1 MNKAKRLE
9 ILTRLR
15 ENNPH
20 PTTELNF
27 SSPFELLI
35 AVLLSAQATDVSV
48 NKATAKLY
56 PVANTPAAMLEL
68 GVEGVKTYIKTIGL
82 YNSKAENIIKTCRI
96 LLEQHNGEVPE
107 DRAALE
113 ALPGVGRKTANVVLN
128 TAYGWP
134 ITKLAWRDLVPDT
147 DSYQEIFA
155 QPHLIDENDPL
166 FSDTQPRLQFALEQ
180 LLHTR
185 ASSSF
190 MLAKA
195 PEESEYLNL
204 IADAART
211 LQSDAGQLVGGHY
224 EVSGHTIRLRH
235 AVSADDN
242 FATLTQVV
250 AADWVEAEQLFGC
263 LRQFNGDITLQPGL
277 VHQANGG
284 ILIISLRTLLAQPL
298 LWMRLKNIVNRERFD
313 WVAFDE
319 SRPLPVSV
327 PSMPLK
333 LKVILVGERE
343 SLADFQEM
351 EPELSEQAIYS
362 EFEDTLQI
370 VDAES
375 VSQWCRWVTFTAR
388 HNHLPAPGAD
398 AWPVLIREAARY
410 TGEQETLPLSPQWIL
425 RQCQEVA
432 SLCDGDTFSG
442 EQLNLMLQQRE
453 WREGFLAERMQ
464 DEILQEQILIE
475 TEGERI
481 GQINALSVIEFPGH
495 PRAFGEPSRISC
507 VVHIGDGEFTDI
519 ERKAELGGNI
529 HAKGMMIMQA
539 FLMSE
544 LQLEQ
549 QIPFSA
555 SLTFE
560 QSYSEVDGDSASMAE
575 LCALISALADVPV
588 NQSIA
593 ITGSV
598 DQFGRAQPV
607 GGLNEKIEGF
617 FAICQQRELT
627 GKQGVIIPTANVRHL
642 SLHSELVK
650 AVEEGKFTIWAVDDV
665 TDALPLLLN
674 LVWDGEGQTTLMQ
687 TIQERIAQAS
697 QQEGR
702 HRFPWP
708 LRWLNW
714 FIPN

>member
-1 MNKAKRLE
+1 M
-9 ILTRLR
+9 T
-15 ENNPH
+15 
-20 PTTELNF
+20 
-27 SSPFELLI
+27 
-35 AVLLSAQATDVSV
+35 
-48 NKATAKLY
+48 
-56 PVANTPAAMLEL
+56 
-68 GVEGVKTYIKTIGL
+68 
-82 YNSKAENIIKTCRI
+82 
-96 LLEQHNGEVPE
+96 
-107 DRAALE
+107 
-113 ALPGVGRKTANVVLN
+113 
-128 TAYGWP
+128 

-155 QPHLIDENDPL
+155 QPHVTDDTDTLL
-166 FSDTQPRLQFALEQ
+166 SDTQPRLQFALEQ
-180 LLHTR
+180 LLQHWAT
-185 ASSSF
+185 SSF
-190 MLAKA
+190 MLVKA
-195 PEESEYLNL
+195 PEELEYLNL
-204 IADAART
+204 IATAART
-211 LQSDAGQLVGGHY
+211 LHTDADRLTGGHY
-224 EVSGHTIRLRH
+224 DVSGHTIRYR
-235 AVSADDN
+235 AAEKADDN

-250 AADWVEAEQLFGC
+250 NADWVEAEQLFGC
-263 LRQFNGDITLQPGL
+263 LRQFNGEITLQPGL

-284 ILIISLRTLLAQPL
+284 VLVISLRTLLAQPL
-298 LWMRLKNIVNRERFD
+298 LWMRLKAIVSHERFD

-333 LKVILVGERE
+333 LKVVLVGERE

-351 EPELSEQAIYS
+351 EPELAEQAIYS
-362 EFEDTLQI
+362 EFEDNLQI
-370 VDAES
+370 VDAETMT
-375 VSQWCRWVTFTAR
+375 QWCQWVTHTAR
-388 HNHLPAPGAD
+388 RNNLPYPAAD
-398 AWPVLIREAARY
+398 AWQVLIREAVRY
-410 TGEQETLPLSPQWIL
+410 TGEQDTLPLNPLWIT
-425 RQCQEVA
+425 RQLKEVA
-432 SLCDGDTFSG
+432 PLCDGDTCTA
-442 EQLNLMLQQRE
+442 EQLSLMLAQRE
-453 WREGFLAERMQ
+453 WREGFLSERMQ

-627 GKQGVIIPTANVRHL
+627 GTQGVIIPAANVRHL
-642 SLHSELVK
+642 SLPPALLQ
-650 AVEEGKFTIWAVDDV
+650 AVEEEKFTIWAVDDV

-674 LVWDGEGQTTLMQ
+674 LVWVLFLMKGLKALKMLKS
-687 TIQERIAQAS
+687 TITMRGHIMKRLIMKLMPAMI
-697 QQEGR
+697 
-702 HRFPWP
+702 F
-708 LRWLNW
+708 
-714 FIPN
+714 

>member
-1 MNKAKRLE
+1 M
-9 ILTRLR
+9 T
-15 ENNPH
+15 
-20 PTTELNF
+20 
-27 SSPFELLI
+27 
-35 AVLLSAQATDVSV
+35 
-48 NKATAKLY
+48 
-56 PVANTPAAMLEL
+56 
-68 GVEGVKTYIKTIGL
+68 
-82 YNSKAENIIKTCRI
+82 
-96 LLEQHNGEVPE
+96 
-107 DRAALE
+107 
-113 ALPGVGRKTANVVLN
+113 
-128 TAYGWP
+128 
-134 ITKLAWRDLVPDT
+134 ITKLTRNDLAPDT
-147 DSYQEIFA
+147 ESYQALFA
-155 QPHLIDENDPL
+155 QADLAHAEESLSGEL
-166 FSDTQPRLQFALEQ
+166 QPRLFYALEQ
-180 LLHTR
+180 LLVTP
-185 ASSSF
+185 AISPF
-190 MLAKA
+190 MLVKI
-195 PEESEYLNL
+195 PEEPEYLQWLANET
-204 IADAART
+204 RT
-211 LQSDAGQLVGGHY
+211 LHQPAATLCGVHYQVDGGKISLTPAQTA
-224 EVSGHTIRLRH
+224 E
-235 AVSADDN
+235 DN
-242 FATLTQVV
+242 FASVAPV
-250 AADWVEAEQLFGC
+250 EAADWIEAEQLFGC
-263 LRQFNGDITLQPGL
+263 VRQFNGEITLQAGL
-277 VHQANGG
+277 VPRANGG
-284 ILIISLRTLLAQPL
+284 VLILSLRALLAQPL
-298 LWMRLKNIVNRERFD
+298 LWMRLKNMVARQRFD
-313 WVAFDE
+313 WLSFDE
-319 SRPLPVSV
+319 SRPLPVSI
-327 PSMPLK
+327 PSMPLS

>member
-1 MNKAKRLE
+1 
-9 ILTRLR
+9 
-15 ENNPH
+15 
-20 PTTELNF
+20 
-27 SSPFELLI
+27 
-35 AVLLSAQATDVSV
+35 
-48 NKATAKLY
+48 
-56 PVANTPAAMLEL
+56 
-68 GVEGVKTYIKTIGL
+68 
-82 YNSKAENIIKTCRI
+82 
-96 LLEQHNGEVPE
+96 
-107 DRAALE
+107 
-113 ALPGVGRKTANVVLN
+113 
-128 TAYGWP
+128 
-134 ITKLAWRDLVPDT
+134 
-147 DSYQEIFA
+147 
-155 QPHLIDENDPL
+155 
-166 FSDTQPRLQFALEQ
+166 
-180 LLHTR
+180 
-185 ASSSF
+185 
-190 MLAKA
+190 
-195 PEESEYLNL
+195 
-204 IADAART
+204 
-211 LQSDAGQLVGGHY
+211 
-224 EVSGHTIRLRH
+224 
-235 AVSADDN
+235 
-242 FATLTQVV
+242 
-250 AADWVEAEQLFGC
+250 
-263 LRQFNGDITLQPGL
+263 
-277 VHQANGG
+277 
-284 ILIISLRTLLAQPL
+284 
-298 LWMRLKNIVNRERFD
+298 
-313 WVAFDE
+313 
-319 SRPLPVSV
+319 
-327 PSMPLK
+327 
-333 LKVILVGERE
+333 VILVGERE

-351 EPELSEQAIYS
+351 EPELSEQTIYS

-375 VSQWCRWVTFTAR
+375 VSQWCRWVTFTAK

-650 AVEEGKFTIWAVDDV
+650 AVEEDKFTIWAVDDV

-687 TIQERIAQAS
+687 T
-697 QQEGR
+697 
-702 HRFPWP
+702 
-708 LRWLNW
+708 
-714 FIPN
+714 